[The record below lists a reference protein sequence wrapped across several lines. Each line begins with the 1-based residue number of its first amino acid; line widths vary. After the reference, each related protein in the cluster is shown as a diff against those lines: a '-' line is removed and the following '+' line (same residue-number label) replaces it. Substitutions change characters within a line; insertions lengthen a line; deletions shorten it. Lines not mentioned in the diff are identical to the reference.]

1 MSSKEDSNILQ
12 LLWVKSILY
21 GLILLVVLTLFIT
34 APKKVFTEA
43 LSYRLATSM
52 SIVESEN
59 LLFYDYDVYATEER
73 FNQGLIDDV
82 NEVKTDF
89 KERFEVLAVQVYGDE
104 EKVELRDDYIFITNP
119 DTIELNIEYYL
130 VKDLEFNDM
139 SISNRTFIM
148 LFNDI
153 SQIVNHIYLAII
165 IIVGLS
171 FFTPFAFKFTR
182 NLVYLRRYLKDHPS

>member
-1 MSSKEDSNILQ
+1 MSSKEDSKRLT
-12 LLWVKSILY
+12 LLWVKSMLY
-21 GLILLVVLTLFIT
+21 GLILVVILTLFIT
-34 APKKVFTEA
+34 APKKVFNES

-52 SIVESEN
+52 SIVESDN
-59 LLFYDYDVYATEER
+59 LLLYDYDVYATEER

-82 NEVKTDF
+82 DDVKADF
-89 KERFEVLAVQVYGDE
+89 KERFEVLAVQVYGYE
-104 EKVELRDDYIFITNP
+104 AKVELRDDYIYITHP

-153 SQIVNHIYLAII
+153 SQLANHIYLAII
-165 IIVGLS
+165 IIIALS
-171 FFTPFAFKFTR
+171 FFTPFVFKFTR
-182 NLVYLRRYLKDHPS
+182 AVIDLRRYLKDHIS